1 MRAQVTSVASWVNS
15 ILSVAGIAGE
25 IAVIG
30 VLLYRRTWLSL
41 PFFFA
46 YSAWS
51 LISDAGNTLVLHFF
65 QSAYLNTYVVG
76 KIVDSGL
83 QFCVLVELAWSVFR
97 PFRSSLPKQTIW
109 VLGVL
114 IFGAGLLI
122 WPFALTAA
130 MAHMTRE
137 WQLFFRL
144 DQTVTLLRILVLLV
158 LAGCSQLLSIG
169 WRDRELQIATGL
181 GFYSLVAVAVS
192 AIRAHAGNVPHHYH
206 QLDQMLVASYVG
218 SLAYW
223 VFSFAQKEAVRREFS
238 PQMQGML
245 LAVAGAAR
253 GSRIALTGSSSG
265 KSRSDRDL

>member
-1 MRAQVTSVASWVNS
+1 VRVLVAWVNS

-25 IAVIG
+25 IAVVG
-30 VLLYRRTWLSL
+30 LLFYRRAWRTL
-41 PFFFA
+41 PFFCA
-46 YSAWS
+46 YSVWS
-51 LISDAGNTLVLHFF
+51 LVSDLGNNLVLHFF
-65 QSAYLNTYVVG
+65 QGAYLNTYVVG
-76 KIVDSGL
+76 KIVDSAL

-97 PFRSSLPKQTIW
+97 PFRASLPKQTFW
-109 VLGVL
+109 VLGFM
-114 IFGAGLLI
+114 IAGAGALI
-122 WPFALTAA
+122 WPFASSAVF
-130 MAHMTRE
+130 AHMSHE
-137 WQLFFRL
+137 WQMFGRL
-144 DQTVTLLRILVLLV
+144 DQTVTLLRILVFLI

-181 GFYSLVAVAVS
+181 GFYSLVAVAIS
-192 AIRAHAGNVPHHYH
+192 AIHSHMGSHPQHYH
-206 QLDQMLVASYVG
+206 DLDQMLVASYIG

-253 GSRIALTGSSSG
+253 GSRVALTGSSSG